1 MRISELVVS
10 DETEEHI
17 WTKHRVTLDE
27 VEEACVAEPLVLR
40 GRDGG
45 YAVYGRTDAGRYL
58 LIVLY
63 PRGRGAYALATAR
76 DMEDRERRR
85 YQEAKGR

>member
-1 MRISELVVS
+1 MRISELDIS
-10 DETEEHI
+10 DDAEEHI
-17 WTKHRVTLDE
+17 WTKHHVTLNE
-27 VEEACVAEPLVLR
+27 VEEACAADPLVLR

-76 DMEDRERRR
+76 DMEGRERRR